1 LAAKGQDITA
11 ERNAGKEPI
20 DVEEGWKLVSG
31 AALLVVASGKRIVEL
46 VPTESNREEIL
57 AVIIGRSGKLRAPA
71 LRVGDRFVIGYNE
84 DICNRLT

>member
-1 LAAKGQDITA
+1 MAAKGQDITA

-20 DVEEGWKLVSG
+20 DVEEGWKLVSE